1 VSPYSLYPSSI
12 EDLER
17 KLTAILL
24 QNQIIGDRDVASAT
38 IVVENF
44 LTGLKQSVQEL
55 RLRYNGPITEEVVNM
70 GFATIDEMLKK
81 IDKGLTEQKRV
92 T

>member
-1 VSPYSLYPSSI
+1 
-12 EDLER
+12 
-17 KLTAILL
+17 
-24 QNQIIGDRDVASAT
+24 
-38 IVVENF
+38 
-44 LTGLKQSVQEL
+44 
-55 RLRYNGPITEEVVNM
+55 M